1 MRTEAEYEDMAVLAY
16 RLACLLDRIS
26 EPETITPVVLSVLT
40 MWCNKY
46 GVDIEQLVALMM
58 ETIADKNGIE
68 IETEGE

>member
-16 RLACLLDRIS
+16 RLACLRYRIS
-26 EPETITPVVLSVLT
+26 EPETITPVVLSALT